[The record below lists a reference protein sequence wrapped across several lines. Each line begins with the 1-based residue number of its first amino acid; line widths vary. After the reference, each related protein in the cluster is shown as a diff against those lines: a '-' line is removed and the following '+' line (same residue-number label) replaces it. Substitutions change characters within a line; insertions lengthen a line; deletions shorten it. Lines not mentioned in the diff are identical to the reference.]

1 MKIIGAPALGLA
13 LYLLTGCTDGSSGGM
28 DPGPAAAE
36 INAGNA
42 LSVATATLSALA
54 SAEDIGE
61 VDQLLGGLGKRPA
74 GPMQAQGPPAAAGLT
89 AAPDGSVQDRC
100 RVAQLSATVTGG
112 DPDVLRLEHRLAR
125 GDNFSINF
133 SDCRLAAER
142 LYSGRLDVRVDR
154 FAGML
159 DSNNVEYLYSSTL
172 RDLRIASATT
182 SYVANGD
189 MQMFF
194 GSTSFPLVFAALSG
208 QRLNIDTDGE
218 SATLR
223 DYDLASEGVL
233 RETPDIPGSVDTIYD
248 GFLSSSQ
255 FAGEVRFQT
264 QLPFRTNGQSAAEPS
279 QGRIHVFGAD
289 GVVLQLTVAGSEV
302 QLELDAD
309 GDGRYEH
316 NDSMTWAALTDAG

>member
-13 LYLLTGCTDGSSGGM
+13 LYLLAGCSGGGSGGTTS
-28 DPGPAAAE
+28 PVAAR
-36 INAGNA
+36 IDAGNT
-42 LSVATATLSALA
+42 LIVATATMSALA
-54 SAEDIGE
+54 SAEDIGA
-61 VDQLLGGLGKRPA
+61 VDQLLDGLGKRPA
-74 GPMQAQGPPAAAGLT
+74 GPMQAQGLPTAAGLT
-89 AAPDGSVQDRC
+89 AGPDGSVQDRC
-100 RVAQLSATVTGG
+100 RVAQLSAIVTWD

-125 GDNFSINF
+125 GDSFSINF

-154 FAGML
+154 FAGTL
-159 DSNNVEYLYSSTL
+159 DSNNVEYLYSSAL
-172 RDLRIASATT
+172 RDLRIASANT

-208 QRLNIDTDGE
+208 QRLSIDTDGE

-233 RETPDIPGSVDTIYD
+233 LETPDMPGSADTIYD
-248 GFLSSSQ
+248 GFLSSSK

-289 GVVLQLTVAGSEV
+289 GAVLQLTVAGGDV

-316 NDSMTWAALTDAG
+316 KDSVTWVALTDTG